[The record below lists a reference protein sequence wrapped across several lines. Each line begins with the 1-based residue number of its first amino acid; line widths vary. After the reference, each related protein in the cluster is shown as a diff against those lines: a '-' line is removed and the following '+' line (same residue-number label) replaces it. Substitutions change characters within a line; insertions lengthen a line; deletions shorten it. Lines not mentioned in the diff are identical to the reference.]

1 MEELRKFIKVWSLVF
16 IALSY
21 CYFIPSRIPKG
32 KFRLLSIIPILYLF
46 IILPWNLDTNL
57 LRGPTTLYLVW
68 LGNFNLL
75 LFSFGKGPLSPK
87 DQEISFSNFLA
98 LACLPIKIKQT
109 NKNDNN
115 SSRESSS
122 EISKPP
128 LHFTIKVL
136 VLAILTIGCAHKEN
150 IHPKLLLFCYC
161 GYLYIGLE
169 FTLLAVGVTT
179 AKILNLKTEPVFNEP
194 YFSTSLQDFWG
205 RRWNLMVTNILRVTV
220 YEPIKKWGQ
229 LPAVIATFIV
239 SGIMHEII
247 FFYLI
252 GVNPTWEVSLFFLL
266 HGLCIGLEIKVKKL
280 VKGRWSLP
288 LMVSRPLTIG
298 FVMLTSFWLFFPPLI
313 KGDFDEKTSREIV
326 ACLDYFSMQ
335 TAHQ

>member
-1 MEELRKFIKVWSLVF
+1 MEEIWKFIKVWSLVF

-21 CYFIPSRIPKG
+21 CYFIPSRIPEG
-32 KFRLLSIIPILYLF
+32 KLRLICVIPILYLF

-87 DQEISFSNFLA
+87 DRPVSFSNFLA

-109 NKNDNN
+109 GKN
-115 SSRESSS
+115 SSNSSLESS
-122 EISKPP
+122 ERPP
-128 LHFTIKVL
+128 LHLAIKVL
-136 VLAILTIGCAHKEN
+136 VLAILTIGCAHKEH

-194 YFSTSLQDFWG
+194 YFSASLQDFWG
-205 RRWNLMVTNILRVTV
+205 RRWNLMITNILRVTV
-220 YEPIKKWGQ
+220 YEPIRKWGQ
-229 LPAVIATFIV
+229 LPAVTATFVV

-247 FFYLI
+247 FFYLM
-252 GVNPTWEVSLFFLL
+252 GMNPTWEVTLFFIL
-266 HGLCIGLEIKVKKL
+266 HGFCIGLEIKVKKR
-280 VKGRWSLP
+280 VKGRWTLP

-298 FVMLTSFWLFFPPLI
+298 FVMPTSFWLFFPPLI
-313 KGDFDEKTSREIV
+313 KGGFDEKTSREIV

-335 TAHQ
+335 TTHQ

>member
-32 KFRLLSIIPILYLF
+32 NFRLISIIPILCLF
-46 IILPWNLDTNL
+46 IILPFNLDTNL

-87 DQEISFSNFLA
+87 DGSISFSNFLA
-98 LACLPIKIKQT
+98 LACLPIKINQT
-109 NKNDNN
+109 SKNNNNN
-115 SSRESSS
+115 SSLESS
-122 EISKPP
+122 ERPP
-128 LHFTIKVL
+128 LYFAIKVL
-136 VLAILTIGCAHKEN
+136 VLAILTIGCAHKES
-150 IHPKLLLFCYC
+150 IHPKLLLLCYC

-179 AKILNLKTEPVFNEP
+179 ANILNLNTEPVFNEP
-194 YFSTSLQDFWG
+194 YFSASLQDFWG

-220 YEPIKKWGQ
+220 YDPVRKRGQ
-229 LPAVIATFIV
+229 LPALIATFVV
-239 SGIMHEII
+239 SGVMHEII
-247 FFYLI
+247 FFYLM
-252 GVNPTWEVSLFFLL
+252 GVNPTWEVTLFFLL
-266 HGLCIGLEIKVKKL
+266 HGFCVGLEIKMKKL
-280 VKGRWSLP
+280 VNGRWRLP

-313 KGDFDEKTSREIV
+313 DGGFDEKTSREIV

-335 TAHQ
+335 TTLL

>member
-1 MEELRKFIKVWSLVF
+1 MEELKRFIKVCSLVF

-21 CYFIPSRIPKG
+21 CYFVPSRIPKG
-32 KFRLLSIIPILYLF
+32 KFRLICVIPILYLF

-75 LFSFGKGPLSPK
+75 LFSFGKGPLCPK
-87 DQEISFSNFLA
+87 DRQISFSNFLA

-109 NKNDNN
+109 SKNNN
-115 SSRESSS
+115 TSSLESPS

-128 LHFTIKVL
+128 LHFTIKVS
-136 VLAILTIGCAHKEN
+136 VLAILTIGCAS
-150 IHPKLLLFCYC
+150 ILFCYC

-179 AKILNLKTEPVFNEP
+179 AKLLNLKTDPGFNEP
-194 YFSTSLQDFWG
+194 ASLQDFWG

-220 YEPIKKWGQ
+220 YEPIRKWGQ
-229 LPAVIATFIV
+229 LPAVTATFVV

-247 FFYLI
+247 FFNGGESYM
-252 GVNPTWEVSLFFLL
+252 GK
-266 HGLCIGLEIKVKKL
+266 IKVKKL
-280 VKGRWSLP
+280 VKGRWCLP

-313 KGDFDEKTSREIV
+313 DGGFDEKTSREIV
-326 ACLDYFSMQ
+326 ACLDFFSMQ
-335 TAHQ
+335 TTHL